1 MRSNLVFGAARQVSN
16 RFLLVKVASK
26 ATRALHRPNTR
37 IQETMNDVFVRF
49 SHTNPLAR
57 ALDTDAVQLL
67 DRAA

>member
-16 RFLLVKVASK
+16 RFLLVKGASK

-37 IQETMNDVFVRF
+37 IQETMNDGFVRF